1 MFPSRRQF
9 LQAST
14 AAWTFASR
22 LPLPLAAAATATKE
36 STVLIVIELQGG
48 NDGLN
53 TLISTQDPEYRRL
66 RPKLAIPANTTLTVT
81 PECGLHPQLRGFAE
95 LLERDQLSIVTNVGY
110 DQPNRSHFESMDIWH
125 TCLRGD
131 QRRGDGWLGRWLQ
144 ESAAAPGSLAA
155 LHLGDQQ
162 LPLALRSQAHPV
174 PSIRSREQFRLQAP
188 NAESLQQELLIAAA
202 PEPSSDDLLGF
213 IRSSTSTALQTSER
227 IQEIGRRSTTTTS
240 WPEGPL
246 SRELQTISGLI
257 RAGLETSVYYVSL
270 GGFDTHA
277 QQPDAHAR
285 LLRQLGDGVSAL
297 MKDLNDAGQA
307 DRVLVMCFSE
317 FGRRVA
323 ENASDGTD
331 HGTAGPVFLIGNN
344 VVPGL
349 TGTLPDL
356 NQLRDGDLQYS
367 TDFREVYADLLQNW
381 FRTDS
386 EKILGGSWKPCGAVR
401 T

>member
-1 MFPSRRQF
+1 MFSTRRRF
-9 LQAST
+9 LQAS
-14 AAWTFASR
+14 AASTFASR
-22 LPLPLAAAATATKE
+22 LPWPLAAAAETTKE
-36 STVLIVIELQGG
+36 AAVLIVIELQGG

-66 RPKLAIPANTTLTVT
+66 RPQLAIPADSTLTVN

-95 LLERDQLSIVTNVGY
+95 LLERGQLGIVTNVGY

-144 ESAAAPGSLAA
+144 ESPTAPGSLAA

-162 LPLALRSQAHPV
+162 LPLALRSHAHPV
-174 PSIRSREQFRLQAP
+174 PSIRSQEQFRLQAP
-188 NAESLQQELLIAAA
+188 NAEKLQQELLSAAA
-202 PEPSSDDLLGF
+202 PQPSSDDLLGF
-213 IRSSTSTALQTSER
+213 VRSSTSTALQTSQR
-227 IQEIGRRSTTTTS
+227 IQEIGRRSTTGTS

-246 SRELQTISGLI
+246 SLKLQTISGLI

-285 LLRQLGDGVSAL
+285 LLRQLGDGVAAL
-297 MKDLNDAGQA
+297 MNDLQDAGQA

-323 ENASDGTD
+323 ENASEGTD
-331 HGTAGPVFLIGNN
+331 HGTAGPVFLIGNR
-344 VVPGL
+344 VLPGL

-356 NQLRDGDLQYS
+356 QQLVDGDLQYN

-386 EKILGGSWKPCGAVR
+386 DLILAGNWKPCGAIR
-401 T
+401 S